1 MSEMPSKAT
10 PLRENLIMALVISL
24 GSSWSAEEGIGFFE
38 PPTTSPHRPSFVGCE
53 SCRQPKISHQ
63 VLAGLAGLAQ
73 GPSQSRAPKE
83 C

>member
-10 PLRENLIMALVISL
+10 PLRENLIMALVISP

-38 PPTTSPHRPSFVGCE
+38 PPTSTSPHRPSFVGCE
-53 SCRQPKISHQ
+53 SCRQPRSV